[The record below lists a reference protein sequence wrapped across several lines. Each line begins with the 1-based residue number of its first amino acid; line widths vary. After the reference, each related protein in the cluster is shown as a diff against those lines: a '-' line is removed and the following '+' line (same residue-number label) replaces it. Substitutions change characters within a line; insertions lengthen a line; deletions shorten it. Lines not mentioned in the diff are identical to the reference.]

1 MNKNNN
7 YNVHK
12 LYIIN
17 LVILYLIIST
27 KKIKNL

>member
-7 YNVHK
+7 YNVYK